1 MNNEAGIIL
10 PAVTLFAPDET
21 ATNKIGALLAG
32 IVNRGDLVL
41 LCGELGAG
49 KSALARALV
58 RTLLA
63 TPDLEVPSPTFLL
76 VLPYQGE
83 EYSVLHVDLYRLNDP
98 REAEELGLFDD
109 QNAVVLVEWPQRAP
123 ELEGQADLRIS
134 LEIPRDG
141 QGRRIKIRSL
151 SGRHDL
157 SPLRRAFQSDA
168 TQ

>member
-1 MNNEAGIIL
+1 MSNEGGIIL

-21 ATNKIGALLAG
+21 ATGKIGALLAE
-32 IVNRGDLVL
+32 IVNKGDLVL

-63 TPDLEVPSPTFLL
+63 SPDLEVPSPTFLL

-83 EYSVLHVDLYRLNDP
+83 GWSILHVDLYRLNDP
-98 REAEELGLFDD
+98 REVEELGLDSERD
-109 QNAVVLVEWPQRAP
+109 ALVLVEWPQRAP
-123 ELEGQADLRIS
+123 ELENEADLRIS

-141 QGRRIKIRSL
+141 RGRRIKIRSL
-151 SGRHDL
+151 SGHHEL
-157 SPLRRAFQSDA
+157 SALHRAFGLGERQ
-168 TQ
+168 